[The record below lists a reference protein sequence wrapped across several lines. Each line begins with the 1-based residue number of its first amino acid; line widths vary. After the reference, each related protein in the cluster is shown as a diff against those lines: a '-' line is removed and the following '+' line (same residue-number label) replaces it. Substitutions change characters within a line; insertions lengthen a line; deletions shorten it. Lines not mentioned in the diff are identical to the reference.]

1 MADKEEK
8 PKGGPGFLEKSWVT
22 TSNVTKTL
30 YNLLRGKPKLHY
42 RKIGKMAP
50 HTIKR
55 LRFMRNYIDLLRRR
69 LEELWIIETRSTN
82 QDKTKKQIEE
92 AYLKTGPYDERTV
105 DTEYRLFKHGHPI
118 GPDGANT
125 YGEALFGKK
134 LVYEVEGIEIAR
146 PEFGKLPSFKFP
158 LPKKFE
164 IMYPMGFPE
173 YVSAYGKE
181 NDAQWL
187 EAYEGFVDH
196 MCDDMYINMMDYVF
210 KKERQSLPQI
220 ERYFKVREAV
230 NEKLKKWEELK
241 KEKMKEWENLTEK
254 DRAVKWK

>member
-1 MADKEEK
+1 M
-8 PKGGPGFLEKSWVT
+8 
-22 TSNVTKTL
+22 
-30 YNLLRGKPKLHY
+30 
-42 RKIGKMAP
+42 
-50 HTIKR
+50 
-55 LRFMRNYIDLLRRR
+55 
-69 LEELWIIETRSTN
+69 
-82 QDKTKKQIEE
+82 
-92 AYLKTGPYDERTV
+92 
-105 DTEYRLFKHGHPI
+105 FKHGHPI

-220 ERYFKVREAV
+220 ERYFRGFGGQLTPYYRVNKASLPIEILLKFIKREIF
-230 NEKLKKWEELK
+230 
-241 KEKMKEWENLTEK
+241 
-254 DRAVKWK
+254 